1 MNSIYC
7 RDFFKEL
14 IESRQRGKPRGTYS
28 ICSVHPRVIGAAM
41 VQAGDDDLP
50 LLIESPAREVNQFGG
65 TSGMQPR
72 GFRDFVFGV
81 ADQIAFPEGRIIF
94 GGDRLGPSL
103 WRSEPAERAMQ
114 KGCDLVADCIR
125 AGYTKIHLD
134 AGMPLKGD
142 PEEEQGGLDPE
153 LIALRIARLAAA
165 AESAFRESGR
175 FGRENAGLPPVYL
188 VGADVSPRSAPP
200 VKEGFGLITEVQDF
214 EQIFAACRKA
224 FADDGLED
232 AWARVVGA
240 VVQHGVGF
248 ADFEVDEYERSRC
261 GKLITAA
268 QQHSDLIFEAASTDY
283 QRPELLRQLVEDGVT
298 ILKVGPALTFA
309 MRECLFAL
317 ECIEKEIFGWTYKA
331 RLSQLGKF
339 LDKAM
344 RDNPVH
350 WQGNS
355 NGNPQ
360 DLYLALKYSR
370 LDSSRHYWRVPMVA
384 DAVNFLIANLKQVAI
399 PLTLIS
405 QYLPRHYLQIREG
418 RLTADPEALIDA
430 SVRMVLE
437 DYSQAVFSLDIDQ

>member
-1 MNSIYC
+1 MNSIHC
-7 RDFFKEL
+7 QDFFKEL
-14 IESRQRGKPRGTYS
+14 IESRQRGQPRGTYS
-28 ICSVHPRVIGAAM
+28 ICTVHPRVIGAAM
-41 VQAGDDDLP
+41 VQAADDDLP

-72 GFRDFVFGV
+72 GFRDFVLGV
-81 ADQIAFPEGRIIF
+81 ADRIAFPVGRIIF
-94 GGDRLGPSL
+94 GGDHLGPSL
-103 WRSEPAERAMQ
+103 WPSEPAERAMQ

-142 PEEEQGGLDPE
+142 PEEEPGGLDPE

-165 AESAFRESGR
+165 AESTFRESGR
-175 FGRENAGLPPVYL
+175 FARENSGSLPVYL
-188 VGADVSPRSAPP
+188 ISADVPPRSAPP
-200 VKEGFGLITEVQDF
+200 VQEGSGPITEVQDF
-214 EQIFAACRKA
+214 ERIFAACRKA
-224 FADDGLED
+224 FAEAGLED
-232 AWARVVGA
+232 AWTRVVGA
-240 VVQHGVGF
+240 VVRPGVGF
-248 ADFEVDEYERSRC
+248 VDFEVHEYDRSRC

-268 QQHSDLIFEAASTDY
+268 KQHSDLIFEAAATDY

-298 ILKVGPALTFA
+298 VLKVGPALTFA

-350 WQGNS
+350 WQGS
-355 NGNPQ
+355 FNGGPQ
-360 DLYLALKYSR
+360 DMYLALKYSR

-384 DAVNFLIANLKQVAI
+384 DAVNFLIANLKQVAM
-399 PLTLIS
+399 PPTLIS

-418 RLTADPEALIDA
+418 RLAADPEALIDA
-430 SVRMVLE
+430 SIRMVLE
-437 DYSQAVFSLDIDQ
+437 DYSQAVCCLASD